1 MKKLANILLSSI
13 VYSVAAAYLAGCSQP
28 DEGYSEYHQLP
39 SAGWVYGDTVTFTP
53 EHYNSLCEGRFVI
66 AVRHDTSYPFTELW
80 LELTSTDVD
89 RRQRRDTLHYSLTD
103 RHGNWVGHGIAA
115 SFQLA
120 DTAAL
125 VEHPTG
131 IPVTVRHIM
140 RADTLRG
147 LNQIGLFFVPK
158 GK

>member
-1 MKKLANILLSSI
+1 MKGLALNSLFAL
-13 VYSVAAAYLAGCSQP
+13 AALMAAVMSGCSHL
-28 DEGYSEYHQLP
+28 DDDYSEYRQLP
-39 SAGWVYGDTVTFTP
+39 AEGWVYGDTVTFTP
-53 EHYNSLCEGRFVI
+53 RHHNSLCKGRFII

-89 RRQRRDTLHYSLTD
+89 RRQRRDTLHYSFTD

-115 SFQLA
+115 SFQMT
-120 DTAAL
+120 DTAGV

-147 LNQIGLFFVPK
+147 VNQVGLFFVPLQ
-158 GK
+158 